1 MAVPKHRK
9 SKAKKR
15 SQRRANM
22 KLTLPTLSKCSNCGA
37 LTPPHRVCIYCGN
50 YKDKLVVEVNKA

>member
-37 LTPPHRVCIYCGN
+37 LTPPHRVCVHCGN
-50 YKDKLVVEVNKA
+50 YKDKLIVEVNKA